1 MGQLNDRLA
10 HIKQQL
16 NEAAASWYYRV
27 LSNIHGP
34 DEATKMTYPELD
46 GRDGPRT
53 EGRQKR
59 DDRRRHAQR
68 VCAYIHMLAYL
79 CRNRIRCFWQ
89 GVVCRRRELLPARPR
104 VR

>member
-34 DEATKMTYPELD
+34 DEAKKMMYPEMD
-46 GRDGPRT
+46 VTNPEEKVDKYEMIVGDM
-53 EGRQKR
+53 
-59 DDRRRHAQR
+59 RRLCVH
-68 VCAYIHMLAYL
+68 AYI
-79 CRNRIRCFWQ
+79 C
-89 GVVCRRRELLPARPR
+89 LPIYAET
-104 VR
+104 V

>member
-34 DEATKMTYPELD
+34 DEAKKMTYPEID
-46 GRDGPRT
+46 VTDP
-53 EGRQKR
+53 Q
-59 DDRRRHAQR
+59 RRVERYEMIVGDMRRLCVH
-68 VCAYIHMLAYL
+68 AYICL
-79 CRNRIRCFWQ
+79 RIYAET
-89 GVVCRRRELLPARPR
+89 V
-104 VR
+104 

>member
-34 DEATKMTYPELD
+34 DEATKMTYPEMD
-46 GRDGPRT
+46 VTKP
-53 EGRQKR
+53 EE
-59 DDRRRHAQR
+59 R
-68 VCAYIHMLAYL
+68 VDTI
-79 CRNRIRCFWQ
+79 
-89 GVVCRRRELLPARPR
+89 
-104 VR
+104 

>member
-34 DEATKMTYPELD
+34 DEAKKMTYPEMD
-46 GRDGPRT
+46 VTDPERRV
-53 EGRQKR
+53 
-59 DDRRRHAQR
+59 DRNEMIVGDMRRLCVH
-68 VCAYIHMLAYL
+68 AYI
-79 CRNRIRCFWQ
+79 C
-89 GVVCRRRELLPARPR
+89 LPIYAET
-104 VR
+104 V